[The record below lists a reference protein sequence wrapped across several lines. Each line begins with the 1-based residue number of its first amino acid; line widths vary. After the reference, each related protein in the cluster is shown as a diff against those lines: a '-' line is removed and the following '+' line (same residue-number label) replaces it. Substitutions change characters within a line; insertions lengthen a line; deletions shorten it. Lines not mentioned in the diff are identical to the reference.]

1 MQLFLL
7 LWEGVQFFLILP
19 NFLCSA
25 IATVSLL
32 LTGRFFSSAVHFTMR
47 EGCALPLVITPVPSC
62 CALSLYFGSHYQPQ
76 NNRTRLNGS
85 CVVASFC
92 HPLFLSFCLLLMP
105 APGKEGRQVL
115 SCKQEGGVEVLW
127 PEVITPVTSSAPPQ
141 HPPTLLPHPPQ
152 QNSKFTIHNLASSC
166 NKPI

>member
-1 MQLFLL
+1 MFSNCTCFSFAAWEIFLFNCSFHDEGGMCFAIGNHTYPILL
-7 LWEGVQFFLILP
+7 YFVSRFVFILWKPLSASEQQDKIEWKLCGCFFL
-19 NFLCSA
+19 
-25 IATVSLL
+25 
-32 LTGRFFSSAVHFTMR
+32 
-47 EGCALPLVITPVPSC
+47 
-62 CALSLYFGSHYQPQ
+62 
-76 NNRTRLNGS
+76 
-85 CVVASFC
+85 SFC